1 MDHGPGGVLAIVID
15 DIGFDPPSRTLL
27 ASLEGPLALAVIP
40 NAPHGAEA
48 ARLAR
53 EKGWDL
59 LVHLPMDPEAGRAEK
74 DSLGPK
80 DDDAA
85 IRAGVLAALTRFP
98 GALGINNHQ
107 GSKATADA
115 RVVRDVLEVVKE
127 RGLLFLDS
135 RTTPASVAGAEA
147 AKLGVPFLARDVFLD
162 DAATESADP
171 GGAPGA
177 LETAWEKGI
186 ALAKKRGQA
195 IVIGH
200 PRKETLASCRRSSD
214 CSERKTVRER
224 YAFPNW
230 SRSLLRILAVLF
242 GLDPIPLGIQICEGN
257 LLDLF
262 ALGADAPRHFLE
274 APAELV
280 VRGLERGLG
289 IHAVA
294 AGDVHDGEQEVADL
308 AGHALLSLAAR
319 RRQLG
324 LELGDLLVQL
334 DEDVRIALPVEPEVR
349 RARGQAHGLEKSGKG
364 ARDAVEGRRGRPSFS
379 RSLRLSSSHC
389 TRTPSASCTA
399 ASPKT

>member
-1 MDHGPGGVLAIVID
+1 MTRRKTRAGAGLRGALLVVLGVGFGAGATYFVRGCARRPERPSPARPAPVLPTARPAPQAGARRIPTLPSDFEPADRGPGGVLAIVID

-40 NAPHGAEA
+40 NTPHGAEA

-59 LVHLPMDPEAGRAEK
+59 LVHLPMDPEAGRPEK

-85 IRAGVLAALTRFP
+85 IRAGARAALARFP

-127 RGLLFLDS
+127 GGLLFLDS
-135 RTTPASVAGAEA
+135 RTTPASVAGEEA

-171 GGAPGA
+171 AGAPGA
-177 LETAWEKGI
+177 LEAAWERAL

-200 PRKETLASCRRSSD
+200 PRKETLAFL
-214 CSERKTVRER
+214 SEKIGLLGGKNGPRLVRV
-224 YAFPNW
+224 
-230 SRSLLRILAVLF
+230 S
-242 GLDPIPLGIQICEGN
+242 
-257 LLDLF
+257 
-262 ALGADAPRHFLE
+262 
-274 APAELV
+274 ELV
-280 VRGLERGLG
+280 
-289 IHAVA
+289 
-294 AGDVHDGEQEVADL
+294 
-308 AGHALLSLAAR
+308 
-319 RRQLG
+319 
-324 LELGDLLVQL
+324 
-334 DEDVRIALPVEPEVR
+334 P
-349 RARGQAHGLEKSGKG
+349 
-364 ARDAVEGRRGRPSFS
+364 
-379 RSLRLSSSHC
+379 
-389 TRTPSASCTA
+389 
-399 ASPKT
+399 